1 MKFKRLISLALS
13 AGILS
18 SSMLSSG
25 APLFAMF
32 PSQSWNL
39 ETWVK
44 EAEKSGSRLC
54 LSKDLSTYDEPIS
67 KEFFEHMVD
76 TMEKI
81 AFESGDMAEVVEDS
95 GYIANVL
102 LANSS
107 LSKSLHMY
115 PDRRLK
121 GSSYAFDKMSNEY
134 LHYSLYDS
142 LFAIYWFILRTHSC
156 PIYRELPSGKEF
168 HRDNP
173 FDSAEYGEL
182 LNSMLFCE
190 EEDKSTDIV
199 DALNYNF
206 LLAKVLINKY
216 RTKCARL
223 KEPLNKLE
231 NFMKKIYGYN
241 EVDFK
246 NTSMIFE
253 QIINN
258 PSMRIQVDEGNGNLV
273 VYPHG
278 MQNPNQVLTYCKA
291 REFAVFLIKIE
302 KLLVRGCFMR
312 TNIVS
317 HFPSNEE
324 IARSKKIVRRRR
336 EEFEWA
342 QKQKEKQKE
351 AELKEKNRIEREK
364 RERIFEEIKLKKTLK
379 KEELKKQT
387 EEEKKALEEST
398 SKKSDEELKK
408 ENEEVQNEQ
417 FRCFCESECA
427 RDGSARKRKSKKSS
441 KSKKGSQ
448 KVDTKESTSSSGSV
462 SLSGSASSSESP
474 EIPEYNF
481 EDIFETEGNNEVEMN
496 TKDAAYKLYYE
507 PSLFSNL
514 KEKNDSSTFKNIKK
528 GVMEMI
534 FSLHV
539 GGTRCIMDKF
549 GKKRVINMS
558 GCGQAKVDLYKR
570 YANKLE
576 KLFEKGSE
584 PVLYKFK
591 VNCTKECR
599 IAYFVDDKNKM
610 IYVTDNIEHIDKGE
624 KH

>member
-1 MKFKRLISLALS
+1 MKLKKLISLTLS
-13 AGILS
+13 TGILS
-18 SSMLSSG
+18 SSIFSGG
-25 APLFAMF
+25 APLFAML
-32 PSQSWNL
+32 PSESWNL
-39 ETWVK
+39 EEWVNK
-44 EAEKSGSRLC
+44 MKKRGSRLC
-54 LSKDLSTYDEPIS
+54 LSKDLAQYEEPIS

-81 AFESGDMAEVVEDS
+81 AFESGDMAEAVEDS

-115 PDRRLK
+115 PDRKLK
-121 GSSYAFDKMSNEY
+121 GSSYAFDKMSNEH

-142 LFAIYWFILRTHSC
+142 LFAIYWFILRMHSC

-168 HRDNP
+168 YRDNP
-173 FDSAEYGEL
+173 FDSAEYGEI

-317 HFPSNEE
+317 IFPSNEE
-324 IARSKKIVRRRR
+324 IARSKKIERRRR

-342 QKQKEKQKE
+342 QKQRE
-351 AELKEKNRIEREK
+351 A
-364 RERIFEEIKLKKTLK
+364 
-379 KEELKKQT
+379 
-387 EEEKKALEEST
+387 EKKALEESKR
-398 SKKSDEELKK
+398 KKSDEELKK
-408 ENEEVQNEQ
+408 ESEEIKNEQ

-427 RDGSARKRKSKKSS
+427 RNSTYKVKSKKSS
-441 KSKKGSQ
+441 KSKQSCQ
-448 KVDTKESTSSSGSV
+448 EVDTKESVSSSESTSSSGSV
-462 SLSGSASSSESP
+462 SSSESS
-474 EIPEYNF
+474 EISKHNL
-481 EDIFETEGNNEVEMN
+481 EDMFKTEGNSEVEMN
-496 TKDAAYKLYYE
+496 MKDAAYSLYYE

-514 KEKNDSSTFKNIKK
+514 EEKNDASTVKNIKK
-528 GVMEMI
+528 SIMEMI
-534 FSLHV
+534 VSLHI
-539 GGTRCIMDKF
+539 GGTTYIKENF
-549 GKKRVINMS
+549 GKRKIINMS
-558 GCGQAKVDLYKR
+558 GCGQAKVDLYKK

-576 KLFEKGSE
+576 RIFKNCSE

-599 IAYFVDDKNKM
+599 VAYFVDDKNKK